1 MQARVAQRSDGI
13 TIVSS
18 PRGGGGILFA
28 RALSDQKVYRLRI
41 AGSLIHNAPTLRIVL
56 DGLRTYWTPLT
67 SETLDLPIANV
78 STLEVLIYSDGEFEF
93 GLSDFSIDECKTCKS
108 TNQLDDD
115 LRTRVL
121 ADIPALA
128 NADSIGPLA
137 VARLLTS
144 WAASNVDHG
153 TFGPIVVRN
162 SVKVDVMSP
171 GRMQQELWDP
181 DAGGTF
187 CYGFAV
193 FLSKLLKLYAIE
205 SFVIDFGIPEAF
217 LTHVSTIVVLADG
230 SDRKFYVFDATF
242 DGTILDAT
250 AAYVDVE
257 TALASPRPGS
267 GVQFVG
273 FPVLRTMIMPSN
285 EIQKIAPSRDSAPTS
300 NCAPLPGDGEFY
312 SCKNVRFD
320 LSSYKDAWTLQLS
333 RHNID
338 QPDIF
343 MELLRRRVNSV
354 SHSDNEESPARFR
367 DMLRRFEIRQ

>member
-1 MQARVAQRSDGI
+1 M
-13 TIVSS
+13 
-18 PRGGGGILFA
+18 
-28 RALSDQKVYRLRI
+28 RI
-41 AGSLIHNAPTLRIVL
+41 IL

-78 STLEVLIYSDGEFEF
+78 STLEVLIYSDEEFEF
-93 GLSDFSIDECKTCKS
+93 GLSDITIDECKTCKS
-108 TNQLDDD
+108 TDQLDND
-115 LRTRVL
+115 LRARVL

-128 NADSIGPLA
+128 DADRIGPLA

-144 WAASNVDHG
+144 WASSNVDHG
-153 TFGPIVVRN
+153 TLGPIVVRN
-162 SVKVDVMSP
+162 SVRVDVMSP

-217 LTHVSTIVVLADG
+217 LTHVTTIVVLPDG

-242 DGTILDAT
+242 DGAILDA
-250 AAYVDVE
+250 AGDYMDIE
-257 TALASPRPGS
+257 TALASPIPGS
-267 GVQFVG
+267 GIQFVG
-273 FPVLRTMIMPSN
+273 FPVLRTMIMPAN
-285 EIQKIAPSRDSAPTS
+285 EIQKIAPSGDSARTAS
-300 NCAPLPGDGEFY
+300 CAPLLGNGELY

-320 LSSYKDAWTLQLS
+320 LLSYKDAWAPQLR

-338 QPDIF
+338 QPDVF
-343 MELLRRRVNSV
+343 MELLRRRVNSI
-354 SHSDNEESPARFR
+354 SHADNPDSVTRFQ
-367 DMLRRFEIRQ
+367 DMLRRFEIPH